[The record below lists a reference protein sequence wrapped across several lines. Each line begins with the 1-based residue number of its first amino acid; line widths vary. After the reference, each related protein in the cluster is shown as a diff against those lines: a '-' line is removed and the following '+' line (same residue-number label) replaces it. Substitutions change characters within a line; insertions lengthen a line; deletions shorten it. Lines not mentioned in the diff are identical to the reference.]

1 MASILAITASQSG
14 PAHSFIIGE
23 SLQAAAQK
31 AGHQLKSKVFSHLG
45 EHGTFSEA
53 DLNGAD
59 VAIVVTDTP
68 VDLPQLPASLRVV
81 EVSPQAVFDN
91 PDAVI
96 SKALQGAGGVKAA
109 AAVGAAAAGAA
120 AVAAS
125 APSGPTPKGLKIVA
139 ITSCPTGV
147 AHTFMAAE
155 ALEEGAEA
163 AGHTIKVET
172 QGSVGAQNALTPAEI
187 AAADLVIIAAD
198 TQVNKDRFGGKR
210 LYSTSTKA
218 AIKDGV
224 AVIDTAYKQ
233 ATPWGADGAAA
244 SSDTEAADDG
254 AKKAGSSGPYKHLMT
269 GVSFMLPFVVAGGLL
284 IALAFALGGIN
295 AMDDANQGTI
305 AWTLG
310 QVGAKNAFALMV
322 PILAGY
328 IAFSIADRPG
338 LAPGMVGGMIA
349 NAVGAGFLGGIL
361 AGFLA
366 GYLTQA
372 LNRYIQLPRTLA
384 GLKPVLIL
392 PLLATGIVG
401 FLMIAVLGGPMASI
415 MTALTEW
422 LKGMQAGSVVLLGV
436 ILGAMMGFDL
446 GGPVNKA
453 AYVFGTTLIASNI
466 TIPMAA
472 VMGAGMVPPLGIA
485 LACALFRSRFTAEE
499 REAAKAATVLGL
511 AFISEGAI
519 PYVARD
525 PLRVI
530 PCCMLG
536 AAVAG
541 GLSAFFGITLAAPHG
556 GVFVLAIPGAVN
568 NVMLYAAAILAGT
581 VVTAVALGLIKKP
594 VSAKA
599 AAPLAA

>member
-45 EHGTFSEA
+45 EHGTFTEA
-53 DLNGAD
+53 DLKGAD

-68 VDLPQLPASLRVV
+68 VDLPKLPASLRVV

-96 SKALQGAGGVKAA
+96 SKALQGAGGAA
-109 AAVGAAAAGAA
+109 AGAVGAAAAGVAGAA
-120 AVAAS
+120 A

-198 TQVNKDRFGGKR
+198 TQVNKDRFDGKR

-218 AIKDGV
+218 AIKDGA

-233 ATPWGADGAAA
+233 ATPWGAEGAASDADA
-244 SSDTEAADDG
+244 SQESS
-254 AKKAGSSGPYKHLMT
+254 AKKGPTTGPYKHLMT

-284 IALAFALGGIN
+284 IAVAFALGGIN
-295 AMDDANQGTI
+295 AMDDANQGTL

-310 QVGAKNAFALMV
+310 QIGAKHAFALMV
-322 PILAGY
+322 PILSGY

-372 LNRYIQLPRTLA
+372 LNRWIQLPRTLA

-401 FLMIAVLGGPMASI
+401 FLMLAVLGGPMASI

-422 LKGMQAGSVVLLGV
+422 LKGMQTGSVVLLGV

-466 TIPMAA
+466 TVPMAA

-485 LACALFRSRFTAEE
+485 LACALFRSRFTPDE

-541 GLSAFFGITLAAPHG
+541 GASAALGVTLAAPHG

-568 NVMLYAAAILAGT
+568 SVGAYAVAILAGT
-581 VVTAVALGLIKKP
+581 IVTAIALGILKKP
-594 VSAKA
+594 VAPTTKASA
-599 AAPLAA
+599 AAA